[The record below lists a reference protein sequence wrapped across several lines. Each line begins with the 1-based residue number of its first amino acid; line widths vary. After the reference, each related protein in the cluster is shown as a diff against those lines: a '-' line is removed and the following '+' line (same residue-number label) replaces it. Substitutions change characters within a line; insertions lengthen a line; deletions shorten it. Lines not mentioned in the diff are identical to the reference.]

1 MNAYINFS
9 VNAYIPSNMERGFWQ
24 TLISTERLLPDA
36 SNFWLLLFIWSK
48 QKASRRE
55 RLLRMK
61 RVFTEKPLRREYLKK
76 MICFSFNIWL
86 QSKISW
92 VEKLR
97 NSRLNINNKKLC
109 CLTQTARDVQK
120 SQFLVLY
127 NYWIASNRY
136 QDYLKSHLYSLT
148 LGGLVWSAVISDD
161 LGCL

>member
-1 MNAYINFS
+1 MVAAFYM
-9 VNAYIPSNMERGFWQ
+9 V
-24 TLISTERLLPDA
+24 
-36 SNFWLLLFIWSK
+36 
-48 QKASRRE
+48 KA
-55 RLLRMK
+55 K
-61 RVFTEKPLRREYLKK
+61 RLKK
-76 MICFSFNIWL
+76 RTFIANEKSIYREAFEKRISQKDDLINCFSFFFSSFCSVSSSFSFNIWL
-86 QSKISW
+86 RSKISW
-92 VEKLR
+92 VGKLR

-148 LGGLVWSAVISDD
+148 LVGLVWSAVISDD